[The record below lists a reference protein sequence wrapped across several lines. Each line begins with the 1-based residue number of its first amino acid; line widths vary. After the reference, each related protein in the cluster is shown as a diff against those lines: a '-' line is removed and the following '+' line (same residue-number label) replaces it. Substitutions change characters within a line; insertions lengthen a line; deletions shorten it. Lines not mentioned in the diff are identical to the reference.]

1 MGQRVVNSEFR
12 VGSNQRRPQK
22 SKPPSKYTVQRCAK
36 CAETHLRVELSCSW
50 SGFELSSVF
59 LCSSRSCAPGFL
71 PFLFVPYYPAC
82 LPFKAFLSRSD
93 HRRVV
98 SVVRPM
104 QDQSLCEQH
113 ADPCNIIVVH
123 ISSFVLTTPI
133 NFISTISI
141 ADFLG
146 VLLPFYN
153 PSSGSLRLLL
163 LLLLP
168 ALPTPL
174 RAILGI

>member
-1 MGQRVVNSEFR
+1 MQSVPRHIFVWSSLAAGVESSSPRFSSVRRVPALQGFSPFCSCLITQPASPLKHFCQDHIIV
-12 VGSNQRRPQK
+12 VGII
-22 SKPPSKYTVQRCAK
+22 VG
-36 CAETHLRVELSCSW
+36 LL
-50 SGFELSSVF
+50 LSSGPCKINLF
-59 LCSSRSCAPGFL
+59 ASS
-71 PFLFVPYYPAC
+71 
-82 LPFKAFLSRSD
+82 
-93 HRRVV
+93 
-98 SVVRPM
+98 
-104 QDQSLCEQH
+104 
-113 ADPCNIIVVH
+113 NIIVVH

-141 ADFLG
+141 ADFLE

-168 ALPTPL
+168 SLPTPL

>member
-1 MGQRVVNSEFR
+1 MLCKVT
-12 VGSNQRRPQK
+12 K
-22 SKPPSKYTVQRCAK
+22 CAK
-36 CAETHLRVELSCSW
+36 THLRVELSCSW

-59 LCSSRSCAPGFL
+59 FCSSRSCAPGFL
-71 PFLFVPYYPAC
+71 PFLLVLYYPAC

-93 HRRVV
+93 HRRRYHRQVV

-104 QDQSLCEQH
+104 QDQPLCEQH
-113 ADPCNIIVVH
+113 VDPCNIIVVH

-141 ADFLG
+141 ADFLE

-168 ALPTPL
+168 SLPTPL